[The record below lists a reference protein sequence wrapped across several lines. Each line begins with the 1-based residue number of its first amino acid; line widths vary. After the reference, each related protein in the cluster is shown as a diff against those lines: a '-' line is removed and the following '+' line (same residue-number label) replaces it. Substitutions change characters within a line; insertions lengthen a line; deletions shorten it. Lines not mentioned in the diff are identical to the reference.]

1 MGLFSKDK
9 IRKNN
14 HHKENDKNVVNRGIQ
29 TGNPSS
35 KVIYFTKY
43 VPLED
48 QTQYAVLLHQP
59 CFSDKEQELSLS
71 KFNQKFTKRNT
82 FERLLCNIEILV
94 GTEVERCWSI
104 VIHLKYR
111 ERFPVIRDLET

>member
-35 KVIYFTKY
+35 KV
-43 VPLED
+43 PLED
-48 QTQYAVLLHQP
+48 
-59 CFSDKEQELSLS
+59 
-71 KFNQKFTKRNT
+71 
-82 FERLLCNIEILV
+82 
-94 GTEVERCWSI
+94 
-104 VIHLKYR
+104 
-111 ERFPVIRDLET
+111 